1 MSVLLLLFH
10 SCFHNINADFDSKIM
25 TDTAIAGR
33 SKIYRYSH
41 SSLVLFFCIY
51 YKQHLVIMTKVHA
64 MKFCCVDVVHVVLC
78 CRTVLLCCVA
88 VLCCCVVLLYFCVV
102 FCFVLCCCALVL
114 CCCAVMHALLF
125 CAVLLC
131 CFVLCC
137 CAVLLCCCAVL

>member
-25 TDTAIAGR
+25 ADTAVAGR

-78 CRTVLLCCVA
+78 CRTVLCCCA
-88 VLCCCVVLLYFCVV
+88 VLLCYGVV
-102 FCFVLCCCALVL
+102 FCFVLCCCAMVLCCCAMVLWCCAVMFAVLFCAVLCFGALVL
-114 CCCAVMHALLF
+114 CCCAVL
-125 CAVLLC
+125 
-131 CFVLCC
+131 
-137 CAVLLCCCAVL
+137 